1 MSSLDLK
8 RRTSSSW
15 QARWVAGLFSL
26 LLVTA
31 GIAPAYTPDSPD
43 SFGQTLGQPFGQSV
57 AESQG
62 GSRNGPPSSAVDE
75 GRATS
80 REVYTFAG
88 DGVGSRS
95 MSDPDIEEYESDLS
109 ASPAFQLALFA
120 SATDRFAPIDADSPN
135 GLDASGRPSPRAP
148 PLA

>member
-1 MSSLDLK
+1 MSSLELK
-8 RRTSSSW
+8 LRMSSSW

-31 GIAPAYTPDSPD
+31 GIAPANTPDSAD
-43 SFGQTLGQPFGQSV
+43 SFRQTFGQSFGESI
-57 AESQG
+57 AESHG
-62 GSRNGPPSSAVDE
+62 GIRSGPPLSTADE

-80 REVYTFAG
+80 RDVCALAG
-88 DGVGSRS
+88 DGLGSRS
-95 MSDPDIEEYESDLS
+95 TSDPDIEEYEPDLS
-109 ASPAFQLALFA
+109 ASPAFQLTLFA
-120 SATDRFAPIDADSPN
+120 GATDRFAPIDAGSPN